1 MKGSLFGN
9 FLCLFEIVVGILLL
23 INPVGFTVGIAIA
36 AGIVFIVLGLTQT
49 VKYFSEDPVEAA
61 TRQYL
66 TKGLLFLLAGVF
78 CVAKVDWITTT
89 FQTLTVVY
97 GVLVMGTGFGKVQF
111 ALDLLRRKNRKWY
124 LALISAALSIAC
136 AAIILGNPFKTVV
149 ILWRFTGITL
159 IVEAVVD
166 IITLFVSIH
175 ERKKNR
181 G

>member
-1 MKGSLFGN
+1 M
-9 FLCLFEIVVGILLL
+9 
-23 INPVGFTVGIAIA
+23 
-36 AGIVFIVLGLTQT
+36 
-49 VKYFSEDPVEAA
+49 
-61 TRQYL
+61 
-66 TKGLLFLLAGVF
+66 
-78 CVAKVDWITTT
+78 
-89 FQTLTVVY
+89 
-97 GVLVMGTGFGKVQF
+97 QF